1 MDFTFSLEQEA
12 LRDAV
17 RSFLDREGGHEL
29 VRRAV
34 EDGGRVPERLWAQLV
49 ELGWAGLLV
58 PAALGGSGL
67 GMVDLVVVQEELGR
81 QAFAGPFLSSA
92 VQATLAARR
101 LGDRQL
107 LRGLAY
113 GSARGTLALEEL
125 GEAGSAG
132 GGGGSG
138 GGSGSGNQA
147 GYGAGASGDPLAGVT
162 TQAVQDQRHEG
173 RWLLNGLKPVV
184 LDGDTADWALVVA
197 RDQRHRLAT
206 FLVEE
211 PKAEPVP
218 GLDVTRRLTRLEL
231 CQRPARRIGP
241 PGDQTELLRRVV
253 DDVAV
258 ALCAETVGACEA
270 ALAMT
275 VEYAKV
281 RVQFGRPIGSFQAIR
296 HKIVDMLHNLE
307 LARVGT
313 HYAAWA
319 SQVDDPE
326 RATAASMAK
335 GFVGEAANMITA
347 ENIQVHGGVGFTWDV
362 DCHLFFR
369 RVKQNDALCGRSAWH
384 RQRVADLVLGPAS

>member
-1 MDFTFSLEQEA
+1 MDFTFSPEQEQ
-12 LRDAV
+12 LRDTV
-17 RSFLDREGGHEL
+17 RSYLAREGGHEL

-34 EDGGRVPERLWAQLV
+34 DDGGRVPERLWAQVV

-58 PAALGGSGL
+58 PDELGGAGL

-81 QAFAGPFLSSA
+81 RAFPGPFLSSA
-92 VQATLAARR
+92 VQATLTLRR
-101 LGDRQL
+101 LDDRQL
-107 LRGLAY
+107 LRTLAY

-125 GEAGSAG
+125 GEVPAPTL
-132 GGGGSG
+132 
-138 GGSGSGNQA
+138 GGSGSG
-147 GYGAGASGDPLAGVT
+147 GGAGAHRPAGGDPLASIT
-162 TQAVQDQRHEG
+162 TQAVRDQRHEG
-173 RWLLNGLKPVV
+173 RWLLDGLKPVV

-197 RDQRHRLAT
+197 RDERHRLAT
-206 FLVEE
+206 FLVDE
-211 PKAEPVP
+211 PEAEPVP

-253 DDVAV
+253 DDIAV

-270 ALAMT
+270 ALAMA

-313 HYAAWA
+313 HYAAWT
-319 SQVDDPE
+319 SEVDDPE
-326 RATAASMAK
+326 RAAAASMAK

-369 RVKQNDALCGRSAWH
+369 RVKQNDLLCGRAAWH